1 MKKLFSTLLVI
12 FFFTSFAFS
21 ETPLWLRY
29 SAISPDGNT
38 VAFTYKGDIYTVP
51 VSGGK
56 AFALTK
62 STASDYCP
70 VWAPDSKIIAFAS
83 KRKGNFDVYT
93 IPAEGG
99 TAKQLTFYSG
109 NERPTDFSPDG
120 KNILFSA
127 TIQDDAE
134 SVDFPSGYLSELYK
148 VPSEGGRTVQVLS
161 TPAQSAKYL
170 NDGKRIIYQDVKSP
184 ENYWRKHQLSSA
196 TKDIRLYNPANGKHT
211 FVINRNGED
220 RLPNLSKDEK
230 TLYFTSER
238 GNNNFNIY
246 KQDFP
251 DGGNIVNLTN
261 YKTHPVRFLSVS
273 DAGLICY
280 SYCGELYIMKEGEPA
295 KKIQISITN
304 DFSNQKKFF
313 SKSSGASEIA
323 VSPDGKELA
332 FILRGNVFVTSVDY
346 STTKQ
351 ITATPEQERS
361 VSFSPDGK
369 AILYASERK
378 GSWKVYQT
386 KRVDKEEVNFVNS
399 TLLKEELIVG
409 NDEDNFQAQYSPDGK
424 KVAFL
429 ANRSELKV
437 IDLKTKKINVAL
449 GGKYNY
455 SYADGD
461 QYYQWSPDSKYFLV
475 SYSPN
480 QLFSSDVGL
489 VKADGSDS
497 PFNMTLSGYSDSDPK
512 WIMKGKG
519 MIWQSDRNGYRSHG
533 SWGSYRDVY
542 AMLFTEDSYKKLTA
556 SAEEYE
562 LKYDKDSEKKD
573 KKEEEK
579 DKQKKK
585 KKDKKKADDKEKKE
599 ELKTEIDYNN
609 LQERIVR
616 LTVNSSSITDALLS
630 NDGKKLFYLT
640 RFEKGYD
647 LWVKEIHKNTTKLLI
662 KLGAGGSLLQTDK
675 KGKFIF
681 ILSRGSVFKIS
692 TKDNSKK
699 PVIFNA
705 EYELDTYAERAYLF
719 EHMHRQM
726 LQKFYKK
733 SMHGVDWNS
742 YKKEYEKFLP
752 HISNDFD
759 FAEMMSELLG
769 ELNASHTGAYS
780 YSNNGGNKTASLGI
794 FYDINKAE
802 DGITITEILD
812 KGPAAMAE
820 KKIVKGDVIEKIDNK
835 KITADKDFYQFLNHK
850 AGKNVLLTIK
860 RPSTKKE
867 FTVVLKP
874 ISISKKSSLLYNR
887 WVENRR
893 IQTEELSKGE
903 IGYIHVEGMNSK
915 SFRKVYSELLGRNYH
930 KKAVVVD
937 TRYNGGG
944 WLHDDLATLLSGKK
958 YVDYVPRGQ
967 YFGSDPMNKWVK
979 PSALIVSEGNYSDA
993 HAFPFVYQT
1002 LEIGKIVGMP
1012 VPGTMTAVW
1021 WETQINRNIVFG
1033 IPEIGSRDMT
1043 GIFLENTQLE
1053 PDYKVL
1059 NEYDQ
1064 VIKGKDQQLAKTVE
1078 LLLKETLGN

>member
-1 MKKLFSTLLVI
+1 MKKLF
-12 FFFTSFAFS
+12 FTFLAIISFVSFAFS
-21 ETPLWLRY
+21 ETPLWLRH
-29 SAISPDGNT
+29 SAISPDGQT
-38 VAFTYKGDIYTVP
+38 VAFTYKGDIYTIAVT
-51 VSGGK
+51 GGK
-56 AFALTK
+56 AVALTK
-62 STASDYCP
+62 NTAIDYCP
-70 VWAPDSKIIAFAS
+70 VWSPDSKIIAFAS
-83 KRKGNFDVYT
+83 NRNGNFDVYT
-93 IPAEGG
+93 IFAQGG
-99 TAKQLTFYSG
+99 TVKQLTFYSG
-109 NERPTDFSPDG
+109 NEKPLDFSPDG

-127 TIQDDAE
+127 TIQDDAQ
-134 SVDFPSGYLSELYK
+134 SAAFPSGYLSELYT
-148 VPSEGGRTVQVLS
+148 VPAAGGRTVQVLS
-161 TPAQSAKYL
+161 TPAQNAKYL

-184 ENYWRKHQLSSA
+184 ESYWRKHQISSA
-196 TKDIRLYNPANGKHT
+196 TKDIILYNPATGKHS
-211 FVINRNGED
+211 FVIQRNGED
-220 RLPNLSKDEK
+220 RLPILSKDEK
-230 TLYFTSER
+230 ILYFTSER
-238 GNNNFNIY
+238 EDNNFNIF
-246 KQDFP
+246 KQGFP
-251 DGGNIVNLTN
+251 GGSNTIRLTN

-273 DAGLICY
+273 DEGLMCFSHY
-280 SYCGELYIMKEGEPA
+280 GELYTMKEGEPA

-304 DFSNQKKFF
+304 DFSNQKEFF
-313 SKSSGASEIA
+313 KKSSGANEIA
-323 VSPDGKELA
+323 VSPDGKEIA

-361 VSFSPDGK
+361 VSFSPDGN
-369 AILYASERK
+369 AILYASERA

-386 KRVDKEEVNFVNS
+386 KRVDEKEVNFVNS

-409 NDEDNFQAQYSPDGK
+409 NDDDNFQPQYSPDGK

-429 ANRSELKV
+429 ANRNELKV
-437 IDLKTKKINVAL
+437 IDLKTKEVTVAL
-449 GGKYNY
+449 SGKYNY

-480 QLFSSDVGL
+480 QMFSSDVGL

-542 AMLFTEDSYKKLTA
+542 AMLFTEDAYKKLTA

-562 LKYDKDSEKKD
+562 LKYGKDDEKNDKKDKDKD
-573 KKEEEK
+573 KKEK
-579 DKQKKK
+579 NK
-585 KKDKKKADDKEKKE
+585 KEKKKE
-599 ELKTEIDYNN
+599 DEIKTEIDYNN

-616 LTVNSSSITDALLS
+616 LTVNSSSITDAVLS
-630 NDGKKLFYLT
+630 IDGKKLYYLT

-662 KLGAGGSLLQTDK
+662 KLGAGRSLLQTDK

-681 ILSRGSVFKIS
+681 ILSKGKIYKIN

-699 PVIFNA
+699 PVTFNA

-733 SMHGVDWNS
+733 DMHGVDWNF
-742 YKKEYEKFLP
+742 YKKEYEKFLT
-752 HISNDFD
+752 HINNDFD

-802 DGITITEILD
+802 EGITITDILD
-812 KGPAAMAE
+812 KGPVALAE
-820 KKIVKGDVIEKIDNK
+820 KEIKKGDVIVKIDDN

-860 RPSTKKE
+860 RPSSKNE

-893 IQTEELSKGE
+893 KQTEELSNGE
-903 IGYIHVEGMNSK
+903 IGYVHVRGMNST
-915 SFRKVYSELLGRNYH
+915 SFRKVYSELLGRYYH
-930 KKAVVVD
+930 KKAVIVD

-979 PSALIVSEGNYSDA
+979 PSAVIVSEGNYSDA

-1002 LEIGKIVGMP
+1002 LGIGKIIGMP

-1021 WETQINRNIVFG
+1021 WETQINKNLVFG
-1033 IPEIGSRDMT
+1033 IPEIGSRDMN
-1043 GIFLENTQLE
+1043 GDFLENKQLE
-1053 PDYKVL
+1053 PDYKVR
-1059 NEYDQ
+1059 NEYHQ
-1064 VIKGKDQQLAKTVE
+1064 VIKGNDEQLAKAVE
-1078 LLLKETLGN
+1078 VLLK